1 MIHLCSGRCAGLPGT
16 QALQPSQTQ
25 GVAHQQAGIGQS
37 KNGKLCR
44 PKTRSLSVS
53 RQASFILTVQALRK
67 RTESTSNLIQ
77 SIEDEQTRLEQVNAI
92 LVADEETEEYQIK
105 VRGLIRVAM

>member
-1 MIHLCSGRCAGLPGT
+1 MLRLLCGASWHASTSTISDTRRRASTGGNRSKQEWQTLPTEG
-16 QALQPSQTQ
+16 AS
-25 GVAHQQAGIGQS
+25 
-37 KNGKLCR
+37 
-44 PKTRSLSVS
+44 SVSVSS